1 VHPQVPHDAA
11 IAEHV
16 PVGKDNINE
25 QLLTY
30 VTGYGK
36 TDHSRQTL
44 NLRYV
49 SSKFNS
55 QYANFDRVR
64 YF

>member
-1 VHPQVPHDAA
+1 MEPMHWMSAA
-11 IAEHV
+11 VQIEGIHA
-16 PVGKDNINE
+16 
-25 QLLTY
+25 LAY

-44 NLRYV
+44 NLRNV

-55 QYANFDRVR
+55 QYANFNRVH
-64 YF
+64 FF